1 MDIGKVPVNVYIDL
15 SSAFDTL
22 DHSINWLDK
31 LIHYGE
37 CGVENLLFWDNVS
50 DRHQYVDFN
59 GSK

>member
-1 MDIGKVPVNVYIDL
+1 MDMDKVPVNVYIDL

-22 DHSINWLDK
+22 DHSILLDK
-31 LIHYGE
+31 LIHYCE
-37 CGVENLLFWDNVS
+37 CGVENLLLWDYVS